1 MVGKEGTIHRATDS
15 LGTDGAS
22 HRAVSALGADGASH
36 RAVSALGTG
45 DTRHRADST
54 LRTYRRVVGL
64 TGAAL
69 PVVSFLGRLPTAT
82 VQFGSLLLVA
92 RTSGSL
98 GTAGLVGGALAV
110 GQVACG
116 PLVGRLAD
124 RHGQRTVVL
133 VFSLANAL
141 AIAALVSG
149 ALSHLAPGPLALLGA
164 LAGASV
170 PLVGPLAR
178 ARVVALARGSGADDR
193 TVNAALSLESTLD
206 EISFV
211 LGPALVGVAAVLAH
225 PAYALGGA
233 ALLAAVCGS
242 GFALHPTATAT
253 HPTATATHPR
263 ATATHATATATHAT
277 ATATHPTATATHAT
291 ATGTYPTASATTTH
305 PARDHAR
312 TPGSRASG
320 ARPRI
325 PRSVH
330 ALRAALALQ
339 GAMFGACQAGI
350 TALTERL
357 GREDQAGLVYAAM
370 GVMSAVAGLTMA
382 AVPAR
387 LGLRLRWR
395 AATAA
400 ALLLSL
406 PLLWTENLWG
416 LYAVVTVLGV
426 AYAPHLITVFAL
438 TERAVPPTRLAEA
451 MAFATSAIVGGQ
463 ALAVAVTG
471 RLAESYG
478 PNAAFAVG
486 SSVAALACAIALT
499 ARPTTYTAPEK
510 ALPTR
515 VDEEIGPHTGEPQTI
530 EPHARVH
537 SEGEPHAR
545 VHPEI
550 ESHARVRH
558 LPRQGTNPPP

>member
-1 MVGKEGTIHRATDS
+1 MATTPGMVGKEGTIHRATDS

-22 HRAVSALGADGASH
+22 HRAVSALGTDGASH

-253 HPTATATHPR
+253 HPRGAATHPR
-263 ATATHATATATHAT
+263 ATATHATATG
-277 ATATHPTATATHAT
+277 THPTAT
-291 ATGTYPTASATTTH
+291 ATTTH

-471 RLAESYG
+471 RLAESNG

-510 ALPTR
+510 ALGTR
-515 VDEEIGPHTGEPQTI
+515 VEEEIGPHTGEPQTI
-530 EPHARVH
+530 EPHARVHSEGEPHARVH

>member
-15 LGTDGAS
+15 LGT
-22 HRAVSALGADGASH
+22 DGASH

-253 HPTATATHPR
+253 HPRGAATHPR
-263 ATATHATATATHAT
+263 ATATHATATG
-277 ATATHPTATATHAT
+277 THPTAT
-291 ATGTYPTASATTTH
+291 ATTTH

-545 VHPEI
+545 VHSEGEP
-550 ESHARVRH
+550 HARVRH